1 MFKLITDRKT
11 AQEAIAK
18 VKEALAN
25 KEKQQL
31 KEKEETK
38 GEDEVIE

>member
-18 VKEALAN
+18 VKEALTN
-25 KEKQQL
+25 KRKIEK
-31 KEKEETK
+31 K
-38 GEDEVIE
+38 G

>member
-18 VKEALAN
+18 AKEALTN
-25 KEKQQL
+25 KSKIEK
-31 KEKEETK
+31 K
-38 GEDEVIE
+38 G